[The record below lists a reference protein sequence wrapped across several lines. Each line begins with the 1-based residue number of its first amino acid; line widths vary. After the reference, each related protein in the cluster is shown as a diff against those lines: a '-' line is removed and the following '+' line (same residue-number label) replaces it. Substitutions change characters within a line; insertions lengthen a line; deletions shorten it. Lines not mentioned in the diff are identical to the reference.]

1 MNYLWQTFLHNEE
14 PLSQRLAICL
24 ICCLLALFIGRIG
37 RKNIR
42 TQQAQESGKRRL
54 VNAIAGQSND
64 YVGKKAVMI
73 GWMRV
78 IGGVC
83 VFVFGLAYLVFGA
96 FLK

>member
-1 MNYLWQTFLHNEE
+1 M
-14 PLSQRLAICL
+14 
-24 ICCLLALFIGRIG
+24 
-37 RKNIR
+37 
-42 TQQAQESGKRRL
+42 

-78 IGGVC
+78 IGGIC